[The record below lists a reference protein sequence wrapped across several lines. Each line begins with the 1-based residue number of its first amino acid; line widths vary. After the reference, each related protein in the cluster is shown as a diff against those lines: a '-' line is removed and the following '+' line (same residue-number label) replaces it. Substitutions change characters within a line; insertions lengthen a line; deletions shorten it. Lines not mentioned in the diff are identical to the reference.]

1 MAINRSS
8 LSAQDIATN
17 YDVAIELVTTRPDVN
32 EVLATAVA
40 PGVMVGFYNNA
51 LGVVELYVTD
61 PSGLRYIR
69 VG

>member
-32 EVLATAVA
+32 EVLTTAVA